1 MSNTWHFAARLA
13 APLLRWNLRRRVGRG
28 KEEAARLPE
37 REGFAATRPPGRLIW
52 LHAASVGE
60 SLSILPLIEALAAR
74 DPALTVLV
82 TTGTVT
88 SARLLPQRL
97 PEHLRSRLLHR
108 FAPLDVPEW
117 VGRFLDGWRP
127 DAAGFV
133 ESELWPNMLS
143 ACAARG
149 IPLALL
155 NARIS
160 QRSARRW
167 GRLAPEFAG
176 RLLGHFALIMP
187 RSAEDAERLA
197 ALGAPSLTP
206 AGDLKLAAAPLPADD
221 AALAALRAAIGPRPV
236 LLAASTHPGEE
247 AQIIAASALVRKGF
261 PDLLT
266 IIAPR
271 HPERGAAI
279 ADAPRRSLGAL
290 PGAGPL
296 YIADT
301 MGELGLF
308 YRIASMAFIG
318 GSLVPHGGQNPLEAA
333 RLGCPVI
340 FGPDMANFRDAT
352 AALLAAGGARQVADV
367 GALAATVTDMLSF
380 PQGVAALVAAATTLV
395 SAASD
400 LPGRMAEALI
410 ALAGMTEPQER

>member
-1 MSNTWHFAARLA
+1 MSSTWHFAARLA

-97 PEHLRSRLLHR
+97 PEHLRGRLLHR

-290 PGAGPL
+290 AGAGPL

-308 YRIASMAFIG
+308 YRVASMAFIG

-380 PQGVAALVAAATTLV
+380 PQGVAAMVAAATTLV